1 MSIVFRVIGISK
13 DRRTPELKQ
22 RYAAAVAQA
31 AQEKADTALEERW
44 RAAAQAKQERLFFE
58 RVRQAQLLA
67 LPSMLRR
74 QAD

>member
-1 MSIVFRVIGISK
+1 MIRFRVINITL

-58 RVRQAQLLA
+58 RVRQAQLMA
-67 LPSMLRR
+67 LPALCRR